1 MTYIRKMKDW
11 TEKVYY
17 TEDEFF
23 DIFDRKIKESAK
35 ELILE
40 LREMKKKK
48 ELNIRKEIKINQFQ
62 YV

>member
-1 MTYIRKMKDW
+1 MTYIRKMKNW

-23 DIFDRKIKESAK
+23 EIFDRKIKESAK

-48 ELNIRKEIKINQFQ
+48 ELNIRKEIKINQLQ

>member
-1 MTYIRKMKDW
+1 MTYIRKMKNW

-23 DIFDRKIKESAK
+23 DIFDKKIKKSAK

-40 LREMKKKK
+40 LS
-48 ELNIRKEIKINQFQ
+48 NISLL
-62 YV
+62 